1 MSRFRPFAATLLLAA
16 LATAPAP
23 AVAAEIPAHPRD
35 LAFSPLAFE
44 VPDPA
49 AYRHEL
55 PGGIVAFVA
64 EDRALPLVK
73 IALTLRTGA
82 FLEGQGEEGLASL
95 TAAMLRRGGAGELSA
110 EAFDER
116 LDFLATNLNVAAGAT
131 STTVSLD
138 CLSHR
143 LDESLDLLFA
153 MLTAPRFE
161 AERFEVEKGSLRERL
176 AQRNDDAAEI
186 LEREWGWLLYGPGH
200 VAARQM
206 TAAGLSALD
215 RDALV
220 RFHSDTYRPEQLV
233 VAVAGDVDTEAILGG
248 LARRL
253 AAWKATGPA
262 IPWPP
267 VTPEPRGVP
276 GLYRVEKEIPQGK
289 VVIGQ
294 LGARWERW
302 DDPEMFGLMVM
313 NEILGGDFTSRIT
326 QRVRSDEG
334 LAYSA
339 GSDYDIGLFW
349 PGSFTVS
356 FESKNATVALAAK
369 ISLEEIA
376 RVRTEAVSEAEL
388 RQAKSSFIDSFPRRF
403 ETPFQVVRTFASD
416 VVMGR
421 PHGYW
426 RDYRD
431 RVRAVDADLVR
442 QVAVRHLDPERML
455 MLVVGSWAEIEPGDA
470 DGRARMGELFG
481 GQARQLPLRDPL
493 TLEPRP

>member
-289 VVIGQ
+289 
-294 LGARWERW
+294 
-302 DDPEMFGLMVM
+302 
-313 NEILGGDFTSRIT
+313 
-326 QRVRSDEG
+326 
-334 LAYSA
+334 
-339 GSDYDIGLFW
+339 
-349 PGSFTVS
+349 
-356 FESKNATVALAAK
+356 
-369 ISLEEIA
+369 
-376 RVRTEAVSEAEL
+376 
-388 RQAKSSFIDSFPRRF
+388 
-403 ETPFQVVRTFASD
+403 
-416 VVMGR
+416 
-421 PHGYW
+421 
-426 RDYRD
+426 
-431 RVRAVDADLVR
+431 
-442 QVAVRHLDPERML
+442 
-455 MLVVGSWAEIEPGDA
+455 
-470 DGRARMGELFG
+470 
-481 GQARQLPLRDPL
+481 
-493 TLEPRP
+493 